1 MKNVIYK
8 KAGRIAYITLNRP
21 QKLNALTIEMIDE
34 LEKIWE
40 DFKKDDKCWVAI
52 LSGLGKAF
60 CAGAAIE
67 QLPKGKW
74 SISQSITVGDR
85 TVGPGKH
92 NIWKPVIAALH
103 GYVFGGGL
111 WIALECDLRLAAEN
125 TLFSLPEPK
134 IGIPTSFAA
143 FLPNF
148 VPAAVATELL
158 LVGERIDAQRA
169 YQLGIVN
176 KVVPSD
182 NLLNEATSLAE
193 RICQNAPL
201 AVRAMKEV
209 LIRARNTN
217 YRKALHLTQEVF
229 AKVYESKD
237 VNEGRKAFKDKR
249 RPEWKCK

>member
-111 WIALECDLRLAAEN
+111 WIALECDLRIAAEN
-125 TLFSLPEPK
+125 TLFSLPEPR

-143 FLPNF
+143 FLSDFLPRGI
-148 VPAAVATELL
+148 VEELL
-158 LVGERIDAQRA
+158 LVGDRIDAQRA
-169 YQLGIVN
+169 YNLGLVNRIVETD
-176 KVVPSD
+176 K
-182 NLLNEATSLAE
+182 LMEEATKLAK
-193 RICQNAPL
+193 RMCQNAPI
-201 AVRAMKEV
+201 AVQAMKEV
-209 LIRARNTN
+209 IFRSKNLS
-217 YRKALHLTQEVF
+217 YKDALNLTEEIFRPVCDSAD
-229 AKVYESKD
+229 AK
-237 VNEGRKAFKDKR
+237 EGRKAFKEKR
-249 RPEWKCK
+249 EPQWQSR

>member
-111 WIALECDLRLAAEN
+111 WIALECDLRIAAEN
-125 TLFSLPEPK
+125 TLFSLPEPR

-143 FLPNF
+143 FLSDILPRGI
-148 VPAAVATELL
+148 VEELL
-158 LVGERIDAQRA
+158 LVGDRIDAQRA
-169 YQLGIVN
+169 YNLGLVNRIVETD
-176 KVVPSD
+176 K
-182 NLLNEATSLAE
+182 LMEEATKLAK
-193 RICQNAPL
+193 RMCQNAPI
-201 AVRAMKEV
+201 AVQAMKEV
-209 LIRARNTN
+209 IFRSKNLS
-217 YRKALHLTQEVF
+217 YKDALNLTEEIFRPVYDSAD
-229 AKVYESKD
+229 AK
-237 VNEGRKAFKDKR
+237 EGRKAFKEKR
-249 RPEWKCK
+249 EPQWQSR